1 MHENPTFFVLF
12 QENQVNIREPAQTPR
27 GQWGAVELRIVAGA
41 PPAPVINTP

>member
-1 MHENPTFFVLF
+1 MHENPYFFVLF

-27 GQWGAVELRIVAGA
+27 GREDTVELRIVAGA